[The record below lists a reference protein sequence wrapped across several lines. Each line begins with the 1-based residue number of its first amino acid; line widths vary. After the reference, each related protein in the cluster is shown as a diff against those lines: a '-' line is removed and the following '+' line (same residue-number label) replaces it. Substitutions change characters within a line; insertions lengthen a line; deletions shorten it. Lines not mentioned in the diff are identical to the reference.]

1 MPQEIHYSDV
11 LVDSDDS
18 PTLVVVAYSRHC
30 PAGLYSVA
38 ADIVDM
44 LSPVASL
51 KVKRARFAAL
61 AHRNDQV
68 VPLLRE
74 AGWTTD
80 SIYTEGAPG
89 LYEFAMAGSALDL
102 RSMARLESEMRLH
115 SAVEYGV
122 QILWKKVRTS
132 WLPACDVNTH
142 HDSEDDHVS
151 QILLSIPIEAL
162 SREPAAV
169 RCDLVARMF
178 RELFVRFGTIYGF
191 IDICGHGDAAG
202 GAVHY
207 GDRSASPVGWSRYC
221 DQILWRR
228 GRQKGLLNPVRPYW
242 GNFFGR
248 ELLTEIDVADVLREF
263 SKPTHPAY
271 TEDWG
276 RAEVIEDGNLAIML
290 SADPLHV
297 VNTVRSSVDEVFA
310 HTVPLMTD
318 LLPRLKEAT

>member
-11 LVDSDDS
+11 LLEMDDD
-18 PTLVVVAYSRHC
+18 PTLVLVAYSRHC

-44 LSPVASL
+44 LSPLTAL
-51 KVKRARFAAL
+51 KFKRARFTAL
-61 AHRNDQV
+61 AHRDDPV
-68 VPLLRE
+68 VPPLKD

-80 SIYTEGAPG
+80 DIHTEGAPD
-89 LYEFAMAGSALDL
+89 LYDFVITGSNPDL
-102 RSMARLESEMRLH
+102 RSMARLESDLRLH
-115 SAVEYGV
+115 TAVQYGV
-122 QILWKKVRTS
+122 QIHWKKVRTS
-132 WLPACDVNTH
+132 WLPACDISSH

-178 RELFVRFGTIYGF
+178 RELFVQFGTIYGF

-202 GAVHY
+202 GAVHF

-242 GNFFGR
+242 GNYFGR
-248 ELLTEIDVADVLREF
+248 ELLSEVNVADVVREF
-263 SKPTHPAY
+263 SEPTSPIFA
-271 TEDWG
+271 EDWG
-276 RAEVIEDGNLAIML
+276 SAEVIEDGNLAITL
-290 SADPLHV
+290 SADLLHA
-297 VNTVRSSVDEVFA
+297 TSSVRAFAEEAFA